1 MTKERQKNPFDY
13 ISKNDITLHT
23 LIKSVRPQVYIL
35 DLYIQNINELS
46 YLHTNLEMVVRLEK
60 CPRCLVSF
68 KV

>member
-1 MTKERQKNPFDY
+1 MTKEGQKNPFYY
-13 ISKNDITLHT
+13 ISENDITLHT
-23 LIKSVRPQVYIL
+23 IIKSLRPPVYIL

-46 YLHTNLEMVVRLEK
+46 YLHTNLEVVVRLEK